1 MLKFS
6 TRFLL
11 SNVCKTVVG
20 IFLFCLKLEVFIKI
34 KRTWNLEVYENHI
47 FYASN
52 SRSKLNPKNLEYC
65 SVDIG
70 KWEACA
76 KFQQK
81 IFNSTEVGA
90 HQSFQFFRHFSPKQC
105 LNFVWE
111 FALLNY
117 YYQIIKISVLKTQ
130 LYINQASHLNVNI
143 YLFIRRATLM

>member
-1 MLKFS
+1 MKTTS
-6 TRFLL
+6 FL
-11 SNVCKTVVG
+11 N
-20 IFLFCLKLEVFIKI
+20 
-34 KRTWNLEVYENHI
+34 
-47 FYASN
+47 YASN

-117 YYQIIKISVLKTQ
+117 YHQIIKISVLKTQ

-143 YLFIRRATLM
+143 YLFIYLISKNLVSTFFTSQNIKIRLFSLTSNYKLKLYI

>member
-1 MLKFS
+1 MKTTS
-6 TRFLL
+6 FL
-11 SNVCKTVVG
+11 N
-20 IFLFCLKLEVFIKI
+20 
-34 KRTWNLEVYENHI
+34 
-47 FYASN
+47 YASN

-117 YYQIIKISVLKTQ
+117 YHQIIKISVLKTQ

-143 YLFIRRATLM
+143 YLFIYLISKNLVSTFFTSQNTIKIRLFSLTSNYKLKLYI

>member
-1 MLKFS
+1 MKTTS
-6 TRFLL
+6 FL
-11 SNVCKTVVG
+11 N
-20 IFLFCLKLEVFIKI
+20 
-34 KRTWNLEVYENHI
+34 
-47 FYASN
+47 YASN

-81 IFNSTEVGA
+81 IFNSAEVGA

-117 YYQIIKISVLKTQ
+117 YHQIIKISVLKTQ

-143 YLFIRRATLM
+143 YLFIYLISKNLVSTFFTSQNTIKIRLFSLTSNYKLKLYI

>member
-1 MLKFS
+1 MKTTS
-6 TRFLL
+6 FL
-11 SNVCKTVVG
+11 N
-20 IFLFCLKLEVFIKI
+20 
-34 KRTWNLEVYENHI
+34 
-47 FYASN
+47 YASN

-117 YYQIIKISVLKTQ
+117 YHQIIKISVLKTQ

-143 YLFIRRATLM
+143 YLFIRRATLMYIFTFSYIWYQKILSQLFLHHKIP

>member
-1 MLKFS
+1 M
-6 TRFLL
+6 
-11 SNVCKTVVG
+11 KTTSS
-20 IFLFCLKLEVFIKI
+20 L
-34 KRTWNLEVYENHI
+34 N
-47 FYASN
+47 YASN

-117 YYQIIKISVLKTQ
+117 YHQIIKISVLKTQ

-143 YLFIRRATLM
+143 YLFIYLISKNLVSTFFTSQNIKIRLFSLTSNYKLKLYI

>member
-1 MLKFS
+1 MKITS
-6 TRFLL
+6 FL
-11 SNVCKTVVG
+11 N
-20 IFLFCLKLEVFIKI
+20 
-34 KRTWNLEVYENHI
+34 
-47 FYASN
+47 YASN

-76 KFQQK
+76 KFKQK

-117 YYQIIKISVLKTQ
+117 YHQIIKISVLKTQ

-143 YLFIRRATLM
+143 YLFIYLISKNFVSTFFTSQNIIKIRLFSLTSNYKLKLYI

>member
-1 MLKFS
+1 M
-6 TRFLL
+6 
-11 SNVCKTVVG
+11 KTTSS
-20 IFLFCLKLEVFIKI
+20 L
-34 KRTWNLEVYENHI
+34 N
-47 FYASN
+47 YASN

-117 YYQIIKISVLKTQ
+117 YHQIIKISVLKTQ